1 MVPETEEVSDGII
14 EPGEELR
21 VQSIAS
27 SARFRRV
34 DRAHHDTMLTK
45 RAQLVGDSGSRDPE
59 LERDDVADLA
69 GTMVADGQHLDDA
82 AAHRVGED
90 LERMDHAT
98 RLRRCRAAARRP
110 STGAGER
117 YQLIGSALPSS

>member
-27 SARFRRV
+27 RARFRRI
-34 DRAHHDTMLTK
+34 DRGRHDAVLAQ

-90 LERMDHAT
+90 LERMDHAK
-98 RLRRCRAAARRP
+98 RLRRRRPAAPRP
-110 STGAGER
+110 STG
-117 YQLIGSALPSS
+117 SASATS